1 MKALG
6 FGFKQF
12 GRAGRGFE
20 RVAKIGQSHEP
31 DCMFDI
37 PVATDVE
44 GGPTGIGNPAVLFG
58 EFVIDEEVTNGA
70 WKRNVDVS
78 PEVNMTDFSLAETK
92 FASREPMPVDRDP
105 WP

>member
-6 FGFKQF
+6 FGSKQF
-12 GRAGRGFE
+12 GWAGRGFE
-20 RVAKIGQSHEP
+20 RVTKIGQSHER

-70 WKRNVDVS
+70 WKRNIDVS
-78 PEVNMTDFSLAETK
+78 PEVNMTDFSLA
-92 FASREPMPVDRDP
+92 
-105 WP
+105 